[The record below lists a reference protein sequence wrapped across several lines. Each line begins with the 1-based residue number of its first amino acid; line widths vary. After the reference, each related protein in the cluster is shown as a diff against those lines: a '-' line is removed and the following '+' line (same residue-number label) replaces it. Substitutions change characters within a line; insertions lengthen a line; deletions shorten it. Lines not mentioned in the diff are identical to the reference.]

1 MSVWF
6 ILLELMHMEWGLLWK
21 ALAWVNILGSAW
33 LMNDVLLMEALEEY
47 RTNSTLFFFFF
58 FFSLI
63 FTLSQILQ
71 VNCFELSGILKTL
84 SYDMVVKG
92 ATFPSSEF
100 LFGKDKADVW
110 LGNRLYLAWW
120 QEVLRDLLLTFNP
133 WCFSVRV

>member
-1 MSVWF
+1 
-6 ILLELMHMEWGLLWK
+6 
-21 ALAWVNILGSAW
+21 
-33 LMNDVLLMEALEEY
+33 MNDVLLMEALEEY

-71 VNCFELSGILKTL
+71 VNCFELSGILKML

-110 LGNRLYLAWW
+110 L
-120 QEVLRDLLLTFNP
+120 
-133 WCFSVRV
+133 